1 MIEVRWFGE
10 KPIWPELKCFVGG
23 LFFSLKKFY
32 NKCSENS
39 RSQIVFGIYI
49 FRKLTLGA
57 PGDFLLRLST
67 NLVSIN
73 PYWSWVKCRVAF
85 LVLTREKTGSWEEID
100 RLQKPQTIQQTNHSC
115 NYNGKQST
123 GDMKAKTSVVW
134 VQIMFEAIFKR
145 SNVKSSIQSLS
156 WMPEVSPLIGGDG
169 EA

>member
-1 MIEVRWFGE
+1 MFENPRRGKEARNFTTNVPKILDFKSSLEQIFSKIDVGCPWWFY
-10 KPIWPELKCFVGG
+10 W
-23 LFFSLKKFY
+23 
-32 NKCSENS
+32 
-39 RSQIVFGIYI
+39 
-49 FRKLTLGA
+49 
-57 PGDFLLRLST
+57 LST

-115 NYNGKQST
+115 NYHGKQST
-123 GDMKAKTSVVW
+123 GDMKAKTSDVW
-134 VQIMFEAIFKR
+134 VQEMFDAIFKR